1 MANEHATNRQAALDA
16 IDEMRKAYVKVR
28 DDRDKLQ
35 EALEKI
41 RSYITFDIRDS
52 FPISEIDA
60 IARDVLA
67 GGHVQESCR
76 TLSDELRN
84 KIEKTMTDHWDM
96 KACECLVC
104 EAGRVLGCGPREWHQ
119 PHKQKHYVTKNPCDC
134 YPSPENWG
142 VCRDCGKDILDSGTE
157 T

>member
-1 MANEHATNRQAALDA
+1 LAELK
-16 IDEMRKAYVKVR
+16 KAEAELAKFR
-28 DDRDKLQ
+28 
-35 EALEKI
+35 EALILLLHHLPLRGEPVTAK
-41 RSYITFDIRDS
+41 
-52 FPISEIDA
+52 EVA
-60 IARDVLA
+60 IKRARDALA
-67 GGHVQESCR
+67 GGSDQESCR